1 MNNFI
6 EIESLYIILYLGVV
20 YWNLFFILEDKFFY
34 WFIDNVCKL
43 VVSDYKKDWIGR
55 RLGEYIILLYYNK
68 YLKIWFILYVF
79 IVVKVFVRLNWW

>member
-55 RLGEYIILLYYNK
+55 RLGEYIKLLYYNK

-79 IVVKVFVRLNWW
+79 IVVKVFVRLN

>member
-79 IVVKVFVRLNWW
+79 IVVKVFVRLN

>member
-1 MNNFI
+1 M
-6 EIESLYIILYLGVV
+6 GVV

-79 IVVKVFVRLNWW
+79 IVVRVFVRLNWW

>member
-68 YLKIWFILYVF
+68 YLKIWIILYVF

>member
-1 MNNFI
+1 M
-6 EIESLYIILYLGVV
+6 GVV

-43 VVSDYKKDWIGR
+43 VGSDYKKDWIGR

-68 YLKIWFILYVF
+68 YLKIWIILYVF
-79 IVVKVFVRLNWW
+79 IVVKVFVSLN